1 MEINSGLPFSPVVES
16 TWQFPS
22 EAVHCV
28 RLFSERSESSR
39 FAWIVT
45 GTFDS
50 IEAGHWCIGVLNTS
64 ENMETE
70 CLMRQ
75 TGEV

>member
-1 MEINSGLPFSPVVES
+1 MNSGLPFAPVVES
-16 TWQFPS
+16 TWQFS
-22 EAVHCV
+22 SVAVHCV
-28 RLFSERSESSR
+28 RLLSERSESSQ
-39 FAWIVT
+39 FAWVVT

-50 IEAGHWCIGVLNTS
+50 IEAGHRCIGVLNTS